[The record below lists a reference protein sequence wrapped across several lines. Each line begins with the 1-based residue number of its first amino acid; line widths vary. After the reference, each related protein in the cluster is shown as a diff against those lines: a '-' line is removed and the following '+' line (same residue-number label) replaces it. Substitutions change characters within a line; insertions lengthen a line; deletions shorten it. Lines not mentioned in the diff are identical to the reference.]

1 MVNKEYLVKTKAKTN
16 QKKPANPKTRAV
28 LVTTEHRGVFFG
40 YTSDPAHAKTVKLT
54 GVRNCLYWCQKTGG
68 FLGLASEGPTTATA
82 SGSGCRIGAKAE
94 GPITLQDV
102 TCVADVSP
110 SAAAV
115 WEAAPCWG
123 R

>member
-1 MVNKEYLVKTKAKTN
+1 MAKTKTAPNGAKL
-16 QKKPANPKTRAV
+16 KKTAPAKRAV
-28 LVTTEHRGVFFG
+28 LVTTEHRGVFYG
-40 YTSDPAHAKTVKLT
+40 HTSDPADATTVRLT
-54 GVRNCLYWCQKTGG
+54 GVRNCLYWCAKTGG

-94 GPITLQDV
+94 GPITLQKV
-102 TCVADVSP
+102 TCVADVTP
-110 SAAAV
+110 EAAAV

>member
-1 MVNKEYLVKTKAKTN
+1 MVRQRKERMKTKTT
-16 QKKPANPKTRAV
+16 KKAKTRAV

-40 YTSDPAHAKTVKLT
+40 YTSDPADATTVRLT

-82 SGSGCRIGAKAE
+82 SGSGCRIGAKVE
-94 GPITLQDV
+94 GPITLQKV

-110 SAAAV
+110 AAADV